1 MRNLTLLS
9 CITVSMAITAC
20 TGVRVKSDYIGTSS
34 MNKEQILQLLSQQ
47 GYTDVSD
54 LHKNGDDWFGGA
66 QKDGHV
72 VNFDIDKGGTIHTK

>member
-1 MRNLTLLS
+1 MRNLSLL
-9 CITVSMAITAC
+9 CWIAAGMAVTAC
-20 TGVRVKSDYIGTSS
+20 TDVRVKSDYIGTAS
-34 MNKEQILQLLSQQ
+34 MNEQQIEQLLSQQ

-72 VNFDIDKGGTIHTK
+72 VNLDIDKSGTIHTK